1 MIKLLEKH
9 LLLKDDE
16 LILYGGGPY
25 HIETSPLI
33 QSAKQWTG
41 FYMRDLRHERV
52 KLFQINNYDS
62 ETHLKHCETSLME
75 LLRN

>member
-9 LLLKDDE
+9 SLLKDNE

-25 HIETSPLI
+25 YIETSPLI

-41 FYMRDLRHERV
+41 FYMRDLRHKRV
-52 KLFQINNYDS
+52 KLFQINNYDLQ
-62 ETHLKHCETSLME
+62 THLKHCEESLME
-75 LLRN
+75 FSRN